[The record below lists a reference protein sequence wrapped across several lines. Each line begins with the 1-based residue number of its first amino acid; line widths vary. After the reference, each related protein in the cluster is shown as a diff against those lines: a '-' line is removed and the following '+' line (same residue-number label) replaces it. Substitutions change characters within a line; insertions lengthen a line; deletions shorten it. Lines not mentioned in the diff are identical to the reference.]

1 VSFAE
6 RVRRGLVWSQFG
18 RAVEMG
24 SAYAASVLAARAFGA
39 VGFGTYSV
47 ALSIALLGALATS
60 LGFNEVLNL
69 QVPRLA
75 GEPGRVAWLL
85 RILLRMRMALAL
97 VFSSALFLAAPR
109 IALAWRNPALEPVLQ
124 AGALYA
130 LFYQVS
136 LLLEYFHV
144 GRLDIPR
151 VARVRVAVQLLN
163 LVAAAAAL
171 HYHLAPRQLL
181 QAMAC
186 NSAAGVA
193 WLLWGARG
201 ALTARPER
209 FGLRPMLAM
218 GLALWATN
226 LVNYFVGRQA
236 DILLIGLF
244 RPGTDEAGAYSVAAM
259 LAMLL
264 AGALLLGAEG
274 VSLAAFSEVEARVD
288 RAGLGRLWSLHVKMD
303 VLLSL
308 PFLAFGAV
316 FAREI
321 VALLYGAGFERAASL
336 LAAYAL
342 VWVAARV
349 LGGGTNMAV
358 LYAMQSPRLPL
369 IIYGACGALNLIGD
383 LVLIPRLGARGAV
396 IATGAAM
403 LAAGLASGLVIRRR
417 TGAFF
422 PVVFALKVLVVSAL
436 GAVLARVLP
445 RPPGLAG
452 LLVAAAV
459 VGVVTL
465 FGLRLLRPLGDD
477 DRRLLVKLSPRL
489 EWLVAR
495 L

>member
-1 VSFAE
+1 MVASY
-6 RVRRGLVWSQFG
+6 G
-18 RAVEMG
+18 
-24 SAYAASVLAARAFGA
+24 ASVLAARAFGA

-47 ALSIALLGALATS
+47 ALSIALLGTIATS

-75 GEPGRVAWLL
+75 AEPGRVAWLL
-85 RILLRMRMALAL
+85 RSLLRMRAGLAL

-109 IALAWRNPALEPVLQ
+109 IALAWHNPALEPVLQ
-124 AGALYA
+124 AAALYA

-163 LVAAAAAL
+163 LAAAATAL
-171 HYHLAPRQLL
+171 HFHLAPRQLL
-181 QAMAC
+181 VAMAF

-193 WLLWGARG
+193 GLLWAARA
-201 ALTARPER
+201 ALTAGPDR
-209 FGLRPMLAM
+209 FDLKPMLAM

-244 RPGTDEAGAYSVAAM
+244 RPGTDEAGAYSAAAM

-264 AGALLLGAEG
+264 AGAFLLGAEG

-288 RAGLGRLWSLHVKMD
+288 RGGLGRLWSLHVKMD

-308 PFLAFGAV
+308 PLLAFGAA
-316 FAREI
+316 FARDI
-321 VALLYGAGFERAASL
+321 VAFLYGAGFERAAGL
-336 LAAYAL
+336 LAAYAG
-342 VWVAARV
+342 VWAAARV

-358 LYAMQSPRLPL
+358 LYAMQAPRLPL
-369 IIYGACGALNLIGD
+369 LIYGACGALNLIGD

-396 IATGAAM
+396 LATGAAM
-403 LAAGLASGLVIRRR
+403 LGAGLASGLVIRRR
-417 TGAFF
+417 TGVLF
-422 PVVFALKVLVVSAL
+422 PLLFALKVLVVSAL
-436 GAVLARVLP
+436 GAGIARVLP

-452 LLVAAAV
+452 LLVAAAA

-465 FGLRLLRPLGDD
+465 FGLRLLRPLDDD
-477 DRRLLVKLSPRL
+477 DRRLLVRLLPRF
-489 EWLVAR
+489 EWLVSR